1 MQFVSKNTTQF
12 TWSSTKPNFFNHFS
26 CYYQLC
32 DTLGVGTGV
41 DSKFHHNIVVHEK
54 ENKIPRKLNWEQ
66 LWCSLMFQ
74 KSFHVPT
81 HHTYPNEAELFIHW
95 YGSRICLPIQQH
107 TETLLWFWS
116 ASVIQEVQVLVA
128 NSRVIWMNLLNVVRY
143 IFISSLCTMF
153 FHQETYCTQR
163 RVFLFF

>member
-1 MQFVSKNTTQF
+1 MKRNSANRWQNWKALENMVLSPYTSMEGLQTDSSANVRVYAIFKQNTTQF

-81 HHTYPNEAELFIHW
+81 HHAYPNEAELFIHW

-116 ASVIQEVQVLVA
+116 VLV
-128 NSRVIWMNLLNVVRY
+128 
-143 IFISSLCTMF
+143 
-153 FHQETYCTQR
+153 
-163 RVFLFF
+163 LFRKCRS